1 MSSVKLT
8 MAVISH
14 KDIYFLL
21 YRATKCIDNTS
32 NIWKQKNQCTILQN
46 KAGRKGIMTKEQL
59 GNLIIASEDTMY
71 RVAKTL
77 LRNDVD
83 CADAIQEAIVKAFS
97 GLHTL
102 RKDSYGKT
110 WLVRIVINECYAIMR
125 REKRL
130 VSLEDISLQEQ
141 AAQQGDYSDLYE
153 AVSRLPE
160 EMRLTVTLY
169 YMEGYRIKEIAALM
183 KTTQSAVKNRLMRAR
198 ARLRE
203 ELDAELE
210 TQAMKGV

>member
-1 MSSVKLT
+1 
-8 MAVISH
+8 
-14 KDIYFLL
+14 
-21 YRATKCIDNTS
+21 
-32 NIWKQKNQCTILQN
+32 
-46 KAGRKGIMTKEQL
+46 
-59 GNLIIASEDTMY
+59 MY

-77 LRNDVD
+77 LRNDAD
-83 CADAIQEAIVKAFS
+83 CADAIQEAVVKAFS

-183 KTTQSAVKNRLMRAR
+183 KTTQSAVKSRLMRAR

-203 ELDAELE
+203 ELGAGLE
-210 TQAMKGV
+210 TQAMKGAGLYQ